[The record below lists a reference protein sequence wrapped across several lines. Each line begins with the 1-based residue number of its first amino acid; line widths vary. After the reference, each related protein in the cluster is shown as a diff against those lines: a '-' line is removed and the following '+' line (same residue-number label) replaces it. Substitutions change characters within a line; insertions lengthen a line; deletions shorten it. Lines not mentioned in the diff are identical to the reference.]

1 VSKARCVQSLGEYS
15 AAFAAAFAPAF
26 IPAFA
31 PAHYKRYASEAHD
44 SIYGGIRR
52 LIGDIRNSGKS

>member
-15 AAFAAAFAPAF
+15 AAFAA
-26 IPAFA
+26 AFA